1 MVLNLDF
8 LTSDDAPATTNVDIG
23 SRDGELCLRF
33 DVPSG
38 NEFAL
43 AASGVREVMSV
54 YPDRIT
60 PIPNAS
66 PFFLGTYNWRG
77 QVIWIADLGQF
88 LGDQIL
94 VNTDRTEVSL
104 LIVEEQELVMGFA
117 VRTVIN
123 TEWLNI
129 DRVSAPQ
136 GGRVS
141 SPQGGRIVSGDLDIP
156 TAMQGFVKGIYSTTG
171 SDIPELR
178 LLDRVA
184 IIRSTHWAT

>member
-8 LTSDDAPATTNVDIG
+8 LTSDDAPTTTEVDIG
-23 SRDGELCLRF
+23 SREGELCLRF

-54 YPDRIT
+54 YLDRIT

-77 QVIWIADLGQF
+77 QVIWVADLGQF
-88 LGDQIL
+88 LGDQVL
-94 VNTDRTEVSL
+94 VNTDTSEISI

-117 VRTVIN
+117 VHTVAN
-123 TEWLNI
+123 TEWLNVNQNLAAE
-129 DRVSAPQ
+129 RE
-136 GGRVS
+136 
-141 SPQGGRIVSGDLDIP
+141 IP
-156 TAMQGFVKGIYSTTG
+156 AAMKAFVKGVYATSG
-171 SDIPELR
+171 SDTPELR
-178 LLDRVA
+178 LLDQVA
-184 IIRSTHWAT
+184 ILRSTHWTI

>member
-8 LTSDDAPATTNVDIG
+8 LTSDDAPTTTAVDIS
-23 SRDGELCLRF
+23 SREGELCLRF

-54 YPDRIT
+54 YLDRIT

-77 QVIWIADLGQF
+77 QVIWVADLGQF
-88 LGDQIL
+88 LGDQVL
-94 VNTDRTEVSL
+94 VNTDISEISI

-117 VRTVIN
+117 VHTVAN
-123 TEWLNI
+123 TEWLN
-129 DRVSAPQ
+129 VNHNLSAE
-136 GGRVS
+136 RE
-141 SPQGGRIVSGDLDIP
+141 IP
-156 TAMQGFVKGIYSTTG
+156 AAMKPFVKGVYATSG
-171 SDIPELR
+171 SDTPELR
-178 LLDRVA
+178 LLDQVA
-184 IIRSTHWAT
+184 ILRSTHWTI

>member
-8 LTSDDAPATTNVDIG
+8 LTSEDAPTTTNVEMG

-77 QVIWIADLGQF
+77 QVIWVADLGQF
-88 LGDQIL
+88 LGDQLL
-94 VNTDRTEVSL
+94 VNTDRSEVSL
-104 LIVEEQELVMGFA
+104 LIVEEQEIIMGFA

-123 TEWLNI
+123 TEWLNV
-129 DRVSAPQ
+129 D
-136 GGRVS
+136 
-141 SPQGGRIVSGDLDIP
+141 RIVSPDLDLP
-156 TAMQGFVKGIYSTTG
+156 PAMRAFVTGVYSTTG
-171 SDIPELR
+171 SDTPELR

-184 IIRSTHWAT
+184 IIRSTHWTI

>member
-8 LTSDDAPATTNVDIG
+8 LTSDDAPTTTNVDVG

-129 DRVSAPQ
+129 ERVSPPQ
-136 GGRVS
+136 DGRTVS
-141 SPQGGRIVSGDLDIP
+141 PNLDIP
-156 TAMQGFVKGIYSTTG
+156 AAMRAFVTGIYSTTG
-171 SDIPELR
+171 SDIPALR

-184 IIRSTHWAT
+184 ILRSTHWTI

>member
-8 LTSDDAPATTNVDIG
+8 LTSEETTNNPAVDIG

-54 YPDRIT
+54 YLDRIT

-77 QVIWIADLGQF
+77 QVIWVADLGQF

-94 VNTDRTEVSL
+94 VNNDRTEVSI
-104 LIVEEQELVMGFA
+104 LIVEDQELVMGFA
-117 VRTVIN
+117 VHTVAN
-123 TEWLNI
+123 TEWLNVNQNLAT
-129 DRVSAPQ
+129 DRELPAAMSA
-136 GGRVS
+136 
-141 SPQGGRIVSGDLDIP
+141 
-156 TAMQGFVKGIYSTTG
+156 FVKGVYATSGTDTQ
-171 SDIPELR
+171 ELR
-178 LLDRVA
+178 LLDQVA
-184 IIRSTHWAT
+184 IMRSSHWTI